1 MLAHEKKIVMKGG
14 ILGFEE
20 IEEFLLFASEYE
32 PFYWLQSSPD
42 KSVSFLVVDPFL
54 FFSDYEIDV
63 DDSALE
69 KIGITD
75 ANDVLVLSIITAPGN
90 GNPITA
96 NLQGPLIIN
105 KQNNFCMQL
114 VLTDD
119 RWQTKHPLLVK
130 EVQGSAK
137 C

>member
-1 MLAHEKKIVMKGG
+1 MNLNEKKIVMKGG

-20 IEEFLLFASEYE
+20 LEEFVLFESEYE

-42 KSVSFLVVDPFL
+42 KDVTFLVVDPFL
-54 FFSDYEIDV
+54 FFSDYEIDA
-63 DDSALE
+63 DDVSLE
-69 KIGITD
+69 KIGIAD
-75 ANDVLVLSIITAPGN
+75 ASDVLVLSIITASGN
-90 GNPITA
+90 GSPITA

-105 KQNNFCMQL
+105 KKNNHCMQL

-119 RWQTKHPLLVK
+119 RWTTKHPLLVK
-130 EVQGSAK
+130 EVQGSEK